1 MLVSPKEE
9 KIFRWVESDEC
20 LGSKVISKE
29 ASVLDQSKYQF
40 CQTITRYQ
48 VQNNLT
54 ERKIANLL
62 GLVKLSTA
70 KLLRGYVE
78 NFALDS
84 LISYVEKLNIPCQV
98 KITSEDSF
106 ASRKTANGR
115 TLIFPFLNPPCKRK
129 LSNWI
134 P

>member
-1 MLVSPKEE
+1 MKKKVNNSYQVLVSPREE
-9 KIFRWVESDEC
+9 EIFRWVESDEC
-20 LGSKVISKE
+20 LGSKVISE
-29 ASVLDQSKYQF
+29 DASVLDQVKYQF
-40 CQTITRYQ
+40 SQTITRYHI
-48 VQNNLT
+48 QNNLNET
-54 ERKIANLL
+54 KMANLL
-62 GLVKLSTA
+62 GLDKLSTA

-115 TLIFPFLNPPCKRK
+115 ARK
-129 LSNWI
+129 HL
-134 P
+134 

>member
-1 MLVSPKEE
+1 MSKIKKINPYQMLVNPKEE
-9 KIFRWVESDEC
+9 EIFRWIESDEC

-29 ASVLDQSKYQF
+29 ASVLEQVKYQF
-40 CQTITRYQ
+40 CQAVARYQ

-62 GLVKLSTA
+62 GLDKSSMA

-98 KITSEDSF
+98 KITSEESF
-106 ASRKTANGR
+106 TRKSNGR
-115 TLIFPFLNPPCKRK
+115 ARK
-129 LSNWI
+129 HL
-134 P
+134 